1 MKMAFRR
8 YGESDSVTLDHMR
21 QIPCTTG
28 VVTAVYSILV
38 GQVWEQEEI
47 DKMKAMVNAKGLE
60 MEVIESIS

>member
-1 MKMAFRR
+1 MKMTFCR
-8 YGESDSVTLDHMR
+8 YGESDSVTLDHIW

-47 DKMKAMVNAKGLE
+47 DKMKAKTA
-60 MEVIESIS
+60 